1 MVQLTTEQRV
11 FIVLHYN
18 QTQNTIAVQN
28 AFRARFPD
36 RDPPHKTTILRN
48 VRKFSSQGTSL
59 NLNKGNSGRRRTART
74 DQNIAA
80 VRTLLEQNRRDV
92 SARRNPVEISS
103 SGFNRITRLDLR
115 WHPYRMHVRHGL
127 LATDLPRR
135 LRFAEWFIQRCRREK
150 FLPSIIIGDEA
161 AFAMNGEVNS
171 HNVRQYSPKGHP
183 PVFNFERSNSR
194 AKLTVWAALCGNGVM
209 LGPYFFDGNVNGMAY
224 LQLLNEFALPQL
236 VVHFG
241 NQHWEDMFRGL
252 WWAQDGAPAHRL
264 IEVRDRL
271 NRVFGNN
278 RVIGLGHDVEWPPRS
293 PDLTPCDFF
302 LWGYLKDKVFSTGP
316 PQNIGVLRQRIS
328 DEFDALR
335 RQPDFIRRAVRDM
348 HKRAVLCVERNGG
361 HVEGQGP

>member
-1 MVQLTTEQRV
+1 MLIVTSPVQINNGAAHNRTSFYSFT
-11 FIVLHYN
+11 LHPDSKYN
-18 QTQNTIAVQN
+18 RSAT
-28 AFRARFPD
+28 FRGRFPD

-48 VRKFSSQGTSL
+48 VRKYSSQGTSL

-74 DQNIAA
+74 EQNIAA

-103 SGFNRITRLDLR
+103 SGFNRITRLDGYGCHLRSTLDLR
-115 WHPYRMHVRHGL
+115 WHPYRMHVRHEL

-135 LRFAEWFIQRCRREK
+135 LRFAEWFIQRCRREN
-150 FLPSIIIGDEA
+150 FLSSIIIGDEA
-161 AFAMNGEVNS
+161 AFAMDGEVNS

-194 AKLTVWAALCGNGVM
+194 AKLTVWAALCGDGVI

-224 LQLLNEFALPQL
+224 LQLLNKFAFPQL

-241 NQHWEDMFRGL
+241 NQHWEDMFRGF

-271 NRVFGNN
+271 NRVFW
-278 RVIGLGHDVEWPPRS
+278 E
-293 PDLTPCDFF
+293 
-302 LWGYLKDKVFSTGP
+302 
-316 PQNIGVLRQRIS
+316 
-328 DEFDALR
+328 
-335 RQPDFIRRAVRDM
+335 
-348 HKRAVLCVERNGG
+348 
-361 HVEGQGP
+361 